1 MTRGDTLFMFGSAQ
15 VNFNAIRGLTGRLG

>member
-15 VNFNAIRGLTGRLG
+15 ANFNAIRGLTGRLG